1 MTHPGTVGL
10 NGPTLREGSYAGDL
24 VRNLV
29 IGLMAFLTVVDLFAT
44 QAILPSLAQAYGVSA
59 ATISF
64 AVNAT
69 TLGMALGGL
78 GVALL
83 GRRIDRRRGVVVS
96 LLLLAIPTALLG
108 TLPDLMTFAALRVL
122 QGICMAAAFT
132 LTLAYLGEACSASAA
147 AGAFAAYV
155 TGNVASNLVGR
166 LVAAALV
173 DHLGL
178 VSNFIAFALLNL
190 AGAGLAVLVLR
201 APPPKPSADMG
212 RHGQTSPFAVWAE
225 HFANPTLLA
234 AFGIGFCILFA
245 FLGTFTFVNFV
256 LIGSPFLVGPM
267 MLGFV
272 YFVFLPSL
280 VITPLAGRVSARLGL
295 RRGLAV
301 GLLIAG
307 LGLPL
312 LTSMA
317 LPLVLA
323 GLVLV
328 GVGTFL
334 AQAIATSVVG
344 RSATGERTSA
354 SGLYLFF
361 YYLGG
366 LAGTAVLG
374 QVFERWGWGAC
385 VLGVAASLA
394 LAAALTLGLREPSS
408 ARGVT

>member
-1 MTHPGTVGL
+1 MPDPGTLGL
-10 NGPTLREGSYAGDL
+10 SGPTPRESTQAGDL
-24 VRNLV
+24 VRSLV

-44 QAILPSLAQAYGVSA
+44 QAILPSLARAYAVSPA
-59 ATISF
+59 AIGF

-83 GRRIDRRRGVVVS
+83 GPRIDRRRGVVVS

-108 TLPDLMTFAALRVL
+108 TLPDLWLFAALRVL

-155 TGNVASNLVGR
+155 TGNVASNFVGR
-166 LVAAALV
+166 LAAAALV

-178 VSNFIAFALLNL
+178 VSNFLAFALLNL
-190 AGAGLAVLVLR
+190 AGAGLAALVLR
-201 APPPKPSADMG
+201 APKPEPKADIG
-212 RHGQTSPFAVWAE
+212 RHGRASPFAVWAE
-225 HFANPTLLA
+225 HLANPTLLA

-245 FLGTFTFVNFV
+245 FLGTFTYVNFV
-256 LIGSPFLVGPM
+256 LTGSPFLVGPM
-267 MLGFV
+267 TLGFV

-280 VITPLAGRVSARLGL
+280 LTTPLAGRFSGRLGF
-295 RRGLAV
+295 RRALVMA
-301 GLLIAG
+301 LLIAV

-312 LTSMA
+312 LTFPA
-317 LPLVLA
+317 LPVVLI

-328 GVGTFL
+328 GIGTFL
-334 AQAIATSVVG
+334 AQAIATGVVG
-344 RSATGERTSA
+344 RSAMGERASA
-354 SGLYLFF
+354 SGLYLLF

-374 QVFERWGWGAC
+374 QVFERLGWGAC
-385 VLGVAASLA
+385 VVGVTASLA
-394 LAAALTLGLREPSS
+394 LAAALTTHLCEPS
-408 ARGVT
+408 AT